1 MSGIDSLF
9 SGMRISSTGLAAERF
24 RMDVISENIA
34 NSRTTATPDGG
45 PYRRKLV
52 SFAPLLRDSL
62 RDAGIS
68 LGVQEPEVVEDFSNE
83 FVRVLEPGHPDA
95 DSEGM
100 VRYPNVNA
108 AVEMADM
115 VTSMRAYEANL
126 SAQETFVRMAE
137 RALELLR

>member
-68 LGVQEPEVVEDFSNE
+68 LGVEEPEVVEDFSNE